1 MLRAIVEQVENEQV
15 EEAFHESIGDSLAH
29 GPRIYR
35 NTRISRFDITLP
47 LETRRFERN
56 SGRVRK
62 LINPYRPVQ
71 LRKSFEWHVWNS
83 PTRVCVA
90 MITSHSLTAKRP
102 LISVRNAAVSSEER
116 R

>member
-56 SGRVRK
+56 SGRASK
-62 LINPYRPVQ
+62 LINPYRPIQ
-71 LRKSFEWHVWNS
+71 LRKSSEWHVWNS
-83 PTRVCVA
+83 PTRLCVA
-90 MITSHSLTAKRP
+90 MIASP
-102 LISVRNAAVSSEER
+102 SVKA
-116 R
+116 

>member
-71 LRKSFEWHVWNS
+71 EEKLRVARLEQPYKGLRCNDCLSFFEG
-83 PTRVCVA
+83 
-90 MITSHSLTAKRP
+90 
-102 LISVRNAAVSSEER
+102 EEALER
-116 R
+116 CPKC

>member
-47 LETRRFERN
+47 LETRRFARN
-56 SGRVRK
+56 SGPGRK

-71 LRKSFEWHVWNS
+71 PRKSFERHVSNS

-90 MITSHSLTAKRP
+90 MSASLSLTARRP
-102 LISVRNAAVSSEER
+102 LRGVGH
-116 R
+116 